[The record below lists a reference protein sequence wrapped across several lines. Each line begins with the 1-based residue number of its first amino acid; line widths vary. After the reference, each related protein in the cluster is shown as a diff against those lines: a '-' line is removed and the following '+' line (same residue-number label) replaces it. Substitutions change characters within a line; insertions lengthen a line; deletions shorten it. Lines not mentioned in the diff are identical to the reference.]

1 VFVVEGTQANQIGAV
16 ALELNAPDFCQPLKG
31 DILLESF
38 QFRIGDA
45 GHSGFL
51 PNILSIP

>member
-1 VFVVEGTQANQIGAV
+1 MVVVEGTQADQIGAV
-16 ALELNAPDFCQPLKG
+16 ALELDALDFCQPLKD

-38 QFRIGDA
+38 QFRVGDA

-51 PNILSIP
+51 PKILSIP